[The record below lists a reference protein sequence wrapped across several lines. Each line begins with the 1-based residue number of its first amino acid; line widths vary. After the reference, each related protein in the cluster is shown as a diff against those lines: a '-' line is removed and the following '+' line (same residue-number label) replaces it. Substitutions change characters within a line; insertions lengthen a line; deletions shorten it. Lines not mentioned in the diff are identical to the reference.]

1 MNLQEIFNWYRSFN
15 PGVTYD
21 GMNQRLNQLE
31 KFFTS
36 IKDHINFDTITCIET
51 GASQNWKDGCTGVLL
66 AKMSEKTGGSFHSV
80 DINKDIVYK
89 SSLMYGKLGL
99 KNVFHST
106 SDSVEYLKSVKI
118 VPNIV
123 HLDSMD
129 LNLKDPFPCAIHG
142 WEEFCAIEDKMP
154 INSLIIID
162 DNYFKG
168 TWVEWKDN
176 KKDTEWEKLNIEY
189 PIVGKGAFI
198 YHKLK
203 EDQNKWVLVSKEE
216 PGYNS
221 KLVYKKINL

>member
-1 MNLQEIFNWYRSFN
+1 MDLKEIFDWYRSFN

-31 KFFTS
+31 KFFSS

-51 GASQNWKDGCTGVLL
+51 GASQNWNDGCVGVLL
-66 AKMSEKTGGSFHSV
+66 AKMCEKTGGNFYSV
-80 DINKDIVYK
+80 DIDNNIVNK
-89 SSLMYGKLGL
+89 STLMYENLKL

-106 SDSVEYLKSVKI
+106 SDSVKYLKNV
-118 VPNIV
+118 NIV
-123 HLDSMD
+123 
-129 LNLKDPFPCAIHG
+129 
-142 WEEFCAIEDKMP
+142 P

-176 KKDTEWEKLNIEY
+176 KEDTNWEKLTIEY
-189 PIVGKGAFI
+189 PIVGKGAFV

-203 EDQNKWVLVSKEE
+203 EDQSKWILVSKEE

-221 KLVYKKINL
+221 KLVYKKISL

>member
-1 MNLQEIFNWYRSFN
+1 MKLQEIFNWYRSFN

-31 KFFTS
+31 KFFIS

-66 AKMSEKTGGSFHSV
+66 AKMSEKTGGSFFSV
-80 DINKDIVYK
+80 DINKDIVDK
-89 SSLMYGKLGL
+89 SSLMYKKLGL
-99 KNVFHST
+99 KNVIHST
-106 SDSVEYLKSVKI
+106 SDSVEYLKNVEVI
-118 VPNIV
+118 PNIV

-176 KKDTEWEKLNIEY
+176 KLDTEWEKLNIEY

-203 EDQNKWVLVSKEE
+203 ENQNKWVLVSKEE